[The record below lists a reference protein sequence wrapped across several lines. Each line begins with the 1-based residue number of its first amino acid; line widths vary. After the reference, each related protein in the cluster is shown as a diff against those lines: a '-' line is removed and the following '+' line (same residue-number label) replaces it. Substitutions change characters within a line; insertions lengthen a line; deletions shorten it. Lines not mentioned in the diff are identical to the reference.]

1 MAKVTLTND
10 ILRTA
15 LAAHCEK
22 NGLAFSESEKN
33 GSVGFVIMPGDICLA
48 CENGKLVCP
57 DRPTWEALSLTIAE
71 MAEVPVK
78 GSNLPAKQGNGITS
92 RSQAGSRPG
101 SALETVQRTAEA
113 RPKTYRAGGQEEA
126 FAVEKIKAFQEM
138 GGSYEIRE
146 SEVSRDHARYLIRGT
161 LPSGRFDE
169 AEYVVFRDQWMQDM
183 AWDMVDKQMEKFNNC
198 ILDFDNPATENQMP
212 NLLKGAMMK
221 VRKQDDVSNKVYDVP
236 AAYHIAT
243 TVNKL
248 WKFQRIQAQTKCKA
262 KIAKELAGALDMLES
277 GEQEDEDRERSQVA
291 GGKA

>member
-1 MAKVTLTND
+1 MAKVILTD
-10 ILRTA
+10 EILK
-15 LAAHCEK
+15 AAIAAYCESTGK
-22 NGLAFSESEKN
+22 EFSEGEHQGLKA
-33 GSVGFVIMPGDICLA
+33 FVLMPGDIIA
-48 CENGKLVCP
+48 YQENGKLICP
-57 DRPTWEALSLTIAE
+57 DQPTWEALSMIIAYVE
-71 MAEVPVK
+71 QEPTR
-78 GSNLPAKQGNGITS
+78 GSNLPTKSNGHITS
-92 RSQAGSRPG
+92 RSQAGSVPG
-101 SALETVQRTAEA
+101 SALETVQRTAAA
-113 RPKTYRAGGQEEA
+113 RPKTYKAGGQEEA
-126 FAVEKIKAFQEM
+126 YAVEKIKAFQEM
-138 GGSYEIRE
+138 GGSYEIKA

-169 AEYVVFRDQWMQDM
+169 SEYVVFRDQWTRDM

-198 ILDFDNPATENQMP
+198 ILDYDNPSLENDMP

-262 KIAKELAGALDMLES
+262 KIAKELAGALDMMES